1 MTNIMSLLQS
11 FKQNPIPMLMSRR
24 FNVPVSMASDPNAI
38 LQHLL
43 STGQV
48 SQADINRTYQMAKNM
63 KR

>member
-1 MTNIMSLLQS
+1 MTNILTLLQS

-24 FNVPVSMASDPNAI
+24 FNVPVSMAGDPNAI

-48 SQADINRTYQMAKNM
+48 SQADINRTYQMAKNI

>member
-1 MTNIMSLLQS
+1 MTNILNLLQS
-11 FKQNPIPMLMSRR
+11 FKQNPLPMLMSRR
-24 FNVPVSMASDPNAI
+24 FNVPQSMAGDPNAI

-48 SQADINRTYQMAKNM
+48 SQEQINRAYQQMGQF